1 VLALTVSVIGQLK
14 TNGSRA
20 SAPNDE
26 LDRSPIFPYP
36 GTAQRAHLAYRP
48 IACGLPFSAPIF
60 YGARDFAIGKLD
72 HGILS
77 KAWVGNPAPLE
88 GGLTR
93 YISTRGE
100 APTLGFCDVMLTG
113 LARDGGL
120 YVPESWPQLASETI
134 AGFFGRPYWEV
145 AVEVIRP
152 FVGDEIPDADLGRM
166 ANEAYATFRHPA
178 VVPLTQIDPHQFVL
192 ELFHGPTLA
201 FKDVAMQLISRMM
214 DYVLA
219 QRAQRTTIVVATS
232 GDTGGAAVD
241 AFAGLD
247 NVDLIVLFPHGRI
260 SDVQRRMM
268 TTTGAGNV
276 HALAVEG
283 TFDDCQAIVKG
294 LFNHHGFR
302 DAVALSGVNSI
313 NWARIVAQ
321 VVYYFTSAV
330 ALGAPLRKVDF
341 TVPTGNF
348 GDIFAGFVA
357 KRMGLPV
364 RWLRIAANVNDILPR
379 TLKTGI
385 YEVREVHASASPSMD
400 IQVSSNFERLLFEA
414 SRRDAALVRRLMA
427 SLKQSGRFVL
437 PDAVLA
443 AIREEFDAG
452 RADETETSAAI
463 RAAWREAGT
472 LVDPHTAVALAVA
485 DRDTS
490 DSSIPN
496 IVLSTAHAAKF
507 PDAVQAA
514 CGVRP
519 ELPVWLEGLMT
530 RPEHIQVIKNDQV
543 EVERFVKSVSRA
555 AKQGVAG

>member
-1 VLALTVSVIGQLK
+1 
-14 TNGSRA
+14 
-20 SAPNDE
+20 
-26 LDRSPIFPYP
+26 
-36 GTAQRAHLAYRP
+36 
-48 IACGLPFSAPIF
+48 
-60 YGARDFAIGKLD
+60 
-72 HGILS
+72 
-77 KAWVGNPAPLE
+77 
-88 GGLTR
+88 LTR

-100 APTLGFCDVMLTG
+100 APTLGFCDVMLAG

-120 YVPESWPQLASETI
+120 YVPESWPLLGGDTI
-134 AGFFGRPYWEV
+134 ASFFGRPYWEV
-145 AVEVIRP
+145 AVDVIRP
-152 FVGDEIPDADLGRM
+152 FVVDEISDADLGRM

-178 VVPLTQIDPHQFVL
+178 VVPLNQIGPYQFLL

-201 FKDVAMQLISRMM
+201 FKDVAMQLISRLM
-214 DYVLA
+214 DHVLA
-219 QRAQRTTIVVATS
+219 QRGQRTTIVVATS

-241 AFAGLD
+241 AFANLA

-268 TTTGAGNV
+268 TTTGAANV
-276 HALAVEG
+276 HALAIEG

-294 LFNHHGFR
+294 LFNHHRFR

-313 NWARIVAQ
+313 NWARVVAQ

-330 ALGAPLRKVDF
+330 ALGAPARAVDF

-348 GDIFAGFVA
+348 GDIFAGYVA
-357 KRMGLPV
+357 KRMGLPI

-379 TLKTGI
+379 TLKTGH
-385 YEVREVHASASPSMD
+385 YEVREVHATTSPSMD
-400 IQVSSNFERLLFEA
+400 IQVSSNFERLLFDA
-414 SRRDAALVRRLMA
+414 SKRDAATVRRLME

-437 PDAVLA
+437 PDAMLA

-452 RADETETSAAI
+452 RADETETAAAI
-463 RAAWREAGT
+463 RAAWREAGD

-490 DSSIPN
+490 DSKIPN
-496 IVLSTAHAAKF
+496 IVLATAHPAKF

-519 ELPVWLEGLMT
+519 QLPAWLDGLMSKQEQMRIT
-530 RPEHIQVIKNDQV
+530 GNDQA
-543 EVERFVKSVSRA
+543 EVEKFVLSVSRA